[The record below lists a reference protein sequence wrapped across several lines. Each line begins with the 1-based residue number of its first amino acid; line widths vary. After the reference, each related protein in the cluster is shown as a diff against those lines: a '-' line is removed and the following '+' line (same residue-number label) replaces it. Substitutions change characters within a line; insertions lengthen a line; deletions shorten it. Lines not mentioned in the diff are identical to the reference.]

1 MTTNII
7 FTCPACGSHELM
19 SIQQAVHR
27 TPITLMRTAG
37 GEWSGIP
44 SGSIQELHGC
54 TLGYRCASC
63 RYPDVPNHEDADG
76 FYWQTLDAVSAA
88 GVLSKLDD
96 SSALLHGRFT
106 ICQPDG
112 TTLRITH
119 AAPHAGALSIAERA
133 AIQKA
138 HDAPAGSVLLSD
150 SEMGLE

>member
-44 SGSIQELHGC
+44 SGSIQELRGS

-63 RYPDVPNHEDADG
+63 RYPDIPNHDTNGG
-76 FYWQTLDAVSAA
+76 FHWQTLDHVAAA
-88 GVLSKLDD
+88 GVLSTPGDAPLP
-96 SSALLHGRFT
+96 SITAT

-112 TTLRITH
+112 TTRRITLTPPH
-119 AAPHAGALSIAERA
+119 PGTLTVPERSAILAAH
-133 AIQKA
+133 
-138 HDAPAGSVLLSD
+138 HAPAGSVLLV
-150 SEMGLE
+150 EGE